1 MTRNRTRGI
10 ISVPRLA
17 EVGGGRPVAPAL
29 LEQDAEASRR
39 PPRETPEARGG
50 TQPESPPREA
60 ALPTWQKFCHKLP
73 MQDASSSKSRKGGA
87 RRERKERVQASNHT
101 TRRSLRRHLSP
112 PTRITARPRRLTG
125 PGRERRARRLHNS
138 WPSQPLPKIRGG
150 HKAPPR
156 ESFVHSIEA
165 SIYKSQYASTS
176 F

>member
-29 LEQDAEASRR
+29 LEQDAEASQR

-73 MQDASSSKSRKGGA
+73 MQDASSSSSSGRNIDRETPAARKPKERKSRKGGA
-87 RRERKERVQASNHT
+87 RRERKERVPNIT
-101 TRRSLRRHLSP
+101 TRRSFRRHLCP
-112 PTRITARPRRLTG
+112 PIRITARPRRLTG
-125 PGRERRARRLHNS
+125 HQAGRDGLSANIVAPYKTH
-138 WPSQPLPKIRGG
+138 
-150 HKAPPR
+150 HKSAW
-156 ESFVHSIEA
+156 A
-165 SIYKSQYASTS
+165 
-176 F
+176 